1 VKAGRAV
8 LGFALVAL
16 CAGVIASV
24 APVTAATTPT
34 DTRGWPALPPFDTTM
49 SWSDCG
55 GGWECGTLTVPVDW
69 NDPTNDTVGLAVTR
83 HHAEAPE
90 SRVGALFFNP
100 GGPGFGGTGYIHAA
114 IRRLP
119 AVVRARFDLV
129 SWDPRG
135 TGDSRPID
143 CVDDAF
149 LDTNAAV
156 PPVPDSAETLAA
168 ARSYQRA
175 LARGCVE
182 RAGAYAGQVGTRN
195 SARDLE
201 ALRIALGE
209 PSLNYVGFSYG
220 SILGLVYAQMFP
232 TSVRSMVLDGPPNYW
247 LSTLDYAY
255 AQARAFKDA
264 LEEFLGWC
272 EEDTSCALRDA
283 GSPRD
288 VFSQLLDRY
297 NRGAVP
303 ADYTSNGVTRS
314 GSLTANLF
322 ETAVLS
328 MLYDK
333 SRGWPILARSLLAA
347 ARGDSGPLLS
357 LADGYLRR
365 QPDGTWS
372 SAVEAN
378 AVINCVDRPDAK
390 PRSAARELADV
401 ARFQSDLPP
410 WGGGWAVSS
419 CAGMPKPARYDALG
433 DVRVTNAPPILVVG
447 TTGDPATP
455 YAGANAVLGRISA
468 GALLTFESTEHTG
481 YGTQRS
487 TCIDD
492 HVDEYLVDRVVPA
505 PGTRCSP
512 GVSP

>member
-1 VKAGRAV
+1 MRSTRAV
-8 LGFALVAL
+8 LALSLLAL
-16 CAGVIASV
+16 CTYVVQPIA
-24 APVTAATTPT
+24 PLTAATTRV
-34 DTRGWPALPPFDTTM
+34 DTPGWPPLPPFDTTI

-55 GGWECGTLTVPVDW
+55 EGWECGTLTVPVDW
-69 NDPTNDTVGLAVTR
+69 NDPTNDTIGLAVTR
-83 HHAEAPE
+83 HHAETPE
-90 SRVGALFFNP
+90 SRIGALFLNP
-100 GGPGFGGTGYIHAA
+100 GGPGFGGTGYIRAA

-149 LDTNAAV
+149 LDLKAAV
-156 PPVPDSAETLAA
+156 PPVPDSAETLAV
-168 ARSYQRA
+168 ARSYERTM
-175 LARGCVE
+175 ARGCVE

-201 ALRIALGE
+201 ALRVALGE

-232 TSVRSMVLDGPPNYW
+232 TSVRTMVLDGPPDYW

-264 LEEFLGWC
+264 LDAFLGWC
-272 EEDTSCALRDA
+272 EGDASCALRDA

-288 VFSQLLDRY
+288 VFSELLDRY
-297 NRGAVP
+297 DRGAVP
-303 ADYTSNGVTRS
+303 ANYAANGVTRS
-314 GSLTANLF
+314 GSLTANSF

-333 SRGWPILARSLLAA
+333 SRGWPILARALLAA
-347 ARGDSGPLLS
+347 ARDDAGSLLS
-357 LADGYLRR
+357 LADGYLGRR
-365 QPDGTWS
+365 PDGTWS
-372 SAVEAN
+372 SVIEAN
-378 AVINCVDRPDAK
+378 AVINCVDRPDPK

-419 CAGMPKPARYDALG
+419 CAGMPKPARYDRLG

-455 YAGANAVLGRISA
+455 YAGASAVLARISG
-468 GALLTFESTEHTG
+468 GALLTFESIEHTG

-492 HVDEYLVDRVVPA
+492 NVNGYLVDRVVPA
-505 PGTRCSP
+505 PGTRCPP
-512 GVSP
+512 GVAS